1 MPAAL
6 GRCLTVVAALALFP
20 QLADAQESRADI
32 ARQQRVAKAKTLHP
46 YAPNKIEA
54 TLYRIEDRYLMERIF
69 NPPRGLFV
77 RFGGLPQ
84 GAGLAAGPAYR
95 LSSHTLS
102 LTGSSAVSFRGY
114 WELNGTLALPHLVG
128 DHAFVNLG
136 IRRRSLPQEDFFGL
150 GSDTLSSAQT
160 SFALRE
166 TSFAAEAGAS
176 PVDWFQIAGSVGL
189 EQPRVSRGKDGRF
202 PSIEELFD
210 DAAAPGL
217 LVQPDFVRAGAR
229 MTLDLTDRPLGPP
242 SGGKYSVTYDVYND
256 RDLDRYSFRQW
267 SVDLRQYVPII
278 TGARTIVLRAFAT
291 GVTPNSGHEV
301 PFYYQPTLGGAYSLR
316 MLPAYRLRDRHVFLL
331 QAEYRFELNAFMT
344 GAVFYDAGKVAFRRQ
359 DLNARG
365 LKHDGGFGLRLG
377 FMSNVSLRAEVA
389 FGSDGPRLIFKFND
403 VF

>member
-1 MPAAL
+1 MIQRCSIAILAILAIAPAA
-6 GRCLTVVAALALFP
+6 AS
-20 QLADAQESRADI
+20 AQTSRTDI
-32 ARQQRVAKAKTLHP
+32 ARQQRAAKAAGLHP
-46 YAPNKIEA
+46 YERNKVDA
-54 TLYRIEDRYLMERIF
+54 VLFRIEDGYLMERIF

-95 LSSHTLS
+95 HSNHTLS
-102 LTGSSAVSFRGY
+102 LTGSSAISFRGY
-114 WELNGTLALPHLVG
+114 WELSGTLAFPHLAG

-136 IRRRSLPQEDFFGL
+136 VRRRSLPQEDFFGL
-150 GSDTLSSAQT
+150 GSDTASSAQT

-166 TSFAAEAGAS
+166 TSIAAEAGAS
-176 PVDWFQIAGSVGL
+176 PVDWFQIAGSVGY
-189 EQPRVSRGKDGRF
+189 EQPRVRGGKDPRF

-210 DAAAPGL
+210 DTAAPGL

-229 MTLDLTDRPLGPP
+229 ATLDLTDRLLGSPT
-242 SGGKYSVTYDVYND
+242 GGKYSVTYDAYND
-256 RDLDRYSFRQW
+256 RDLNRYSFRQW
-267 SVDLRQYVPII
+267 SVDLRQYVPIV

-291 GVTPNSGHEV
+291 GVTPNAGHEV

-316 MLPAYRLRDRHVFLL
+316 MLPAYRLRDRHVLLL

-344 GAVFYDAGKVAFRRQ
+344 GAVFYDTGKVAFRRQ
-359 DLNARG
+359 DLNTQG
-365 LKHDGGFGLRLG
+365 LKHDAGFGIRLG